1 MRVTNTHS
9 DVYCELLTH
18 SDAPCELLTHTETPL
33 DSSNTTL
40 TRVDM
45 QTRQNEAQVW
55 SVETGNLQ
63 CVMLHLSTS
72 PASHEYENES
82 QTGKMLSTKKD
93 TAIERKKKSIGQ
105 NLDKVEL
112 MEIYGSRDVLIPYQI
127 VFKSPSNSHCKPM
140 TGQNRSANREFSRNN
155 RLDASGLARFVYF
168 SLLKI
173 SSG

>member
-1 MRVTNTHS
+1 M
-9 DVYCELLTH
+9 
-18 SDAPCELLTHTETPL
+18 
-33 DSSNTTL
+33 
-40 TRVDM
+40 
-45 QTRQNEAQVW
+45 
-55 SVETGNLQ
+55 
-63 CVMLHLSTS
+63 
-72 PASHEYENES
+72 
-82 QTGKMLSTKKD
+82 KMNSRLEKCSTKKD

-140 TGQNRSANREFSRNN
+140 TGQNRSENRGFSRNN